1 MNPSSSDE
9 ALSLFATHCLPHAG
23 QETILGDV
31 TVACGGGLIREV
43 RAGARPADAPAGTRL
58 MLPPLSNAHDHG
70 RGLKSL
76 AYGVP
81 DQPVET
87 WVAATYTLPPVDP
100 YLVAAT
106 AFARMARSG
115 IGSVTH
121 CHLSRSP
128 GALLEEAEAVRRAAR
143 DVGIRVAFVVPLADR
158 YRLGYAEDD
167 AILAF
172 MSPEDAEHTRRRLRP
187 IASVDEQL
195 DAAQRIMESA
205 DGLFQVQ
212 LGPVSMERC
221 SDALLERIARLSAE
235 RGNRVHMHML
245 ESTYQRQWADHHYPR
260 GLMRHLDGL
269 GLLSP
274 RLTFAHGTWLRPE
287 ECELLAER
295 GVTVSINTSS
305 NLRLRSGIA
314 PLLPMQRAGLSFALG
329 LDALALDDD
338 DDLLREMRLARLLH
352 GGTGFDRGV
361 ERSSMLDALCRAGAR
376 AAGVLADGIVA
387 GAPADLLL
395 LDLDE
400 AAGDTHPALCD
411 LPSLLHCRATAANVH
426 TLVVAGRRVVA
437 KGAVVGVDEAAIQR
451 ELTAQLHAYAPELSA
466 TRRQLEPYRE
476 AIERFY
482 RAGGHCGGCA

>member
-1 MNPSSSDE
+1 MKSSISGE
-9 ALSLFATHCLPHAG
+9 VLSLFATHCLPDTR
-23 QETILGDV
+23 QNKVLGDV
-31 TVACGGGLIREV
+31 EIVCEGGLIRDMRCGIEQGDQPS
-43 RAGARPADAPAGTRL
+43 GASL
-58 MLPPLSNAHDHG
+58 LLPPLSNAHDHG

-87 WVAATYTLPPVDP
+87 WVAATYTMPPVDP

-106 AFARMARSG
+106 AFARMVRSG

-128 GALLEEAEAVRRAAR
+128 AALLEEAAAVRRAAH

-158 YRLGYAEDD
+158 YRLGYAEDE
-167 AILAF
+167 AILTF
-172 MSPEDAEHTRRRLRP
+172 MSSKDAELTRRRLRP
-187 IASVDEQL
+187 IAPIEEQL
-195 DAAQRIMESA
+195 DVAKRIMESA

-212 LGPVSMERC
+212 LGPVSIERC
-221 SDALLERIARLSAE
+221 SDTLVERIARLSAE

-245 ESTYQRQWADHHYPR
+245 ESKYQRQWADHHYPR
-260 GLMRHLDGL
+260 GLMRHLDSL

-274 RLTFAHGTWLRPE
+274 RLTMAHGTWLRPD
-287 ECELLAER
+287 ECDLLAER
-295 GVTVSINTSS
+295 GVIVSVNTSS

-352 GGTGFDRGV
+352 GGTGFDEGIDRN
-361 ERSSMLDALCRAGAR
+361 SMLDALCRVGAR
-376 AAGVLADGIVA
+376 AAGIEPGGIA
-387 GAPADLLL
+387 PGAAADLLL
-395 LDLDE
+395 LELDN
-400 AAGDTHPALCD
+400 AVDDTHPALYD
-411 LPSLLHCRATAANVH
+411 MPSLVHCRATASNVH
-426 TLVVAGRRVVA
+426 AMVIGGRVVV
-437 KGAVVGVDEAAIQR
+437 KEGGVTGIDETEIQR
-451 ELTAQLHAYAPELSA
+451 ELTAQLHVHANDLSA
-466 TRRQLEPYRE
+466 TRSQLEPYRE